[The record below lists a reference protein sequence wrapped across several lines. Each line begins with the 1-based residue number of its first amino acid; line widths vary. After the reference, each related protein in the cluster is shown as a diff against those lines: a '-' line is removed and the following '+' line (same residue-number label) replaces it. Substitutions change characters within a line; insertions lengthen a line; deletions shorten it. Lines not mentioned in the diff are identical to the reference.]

1 MATTADDHEFAVM
14 DEDIRGG
21 NIGASS
27 GHGTPFLSR
36 TRSLSDGD
44 GSQLSPS
51 PFIIEASRRAS
62 KDDTALGKDRNED
75 AVAPVTPRR
84 PEFPMHGLSLHM
96 PQREANS
103 PAQSSYMKPAP
114 LSPKLDH
121 SQIYASPTN
130 ILPRRSRGLDFSR
143 AATSLHHSM
152 LAEQSSPDLSPTIGG
167 RAMNIPRRGNGD
179 YEAEQSSTPLR
190 SIMGNHERML
200 MSSSVGSTN
209 PTVSDSSSS
218 SGEDDCMDDEME
230 DAILTTPQVAKSGTQ
245 NQNIHPVPWL
255 PGGPSAIN
263 TPSSFR
269 IRPRKQPRKKLRGLA
284 ALGFN
289 AASPGTLSR
298 SPPSNNLMKDMRDI
312 PMVHPRRES
321 ISWAANQLHISGS
334 ENEERVIEAGDPSP
348 ITPGRD
354 GVRGVV
360 KRAVTRRGNLLPKTK
375 GFARIRAALA
385 EEVAP
390 IDSEVRREA
399 EVIRQVR
406 ESDMDLEP
414 RIPPGAPT
422 LPLETSNIPT
432 AQSSPKFGTTQEPF
446 DEIPDDDLMSD
457 SALSSSFKQQ
467 AMKNSKGKNFW
478 DTFSET
484 GSINGTRI
492 TPPPPVILPR
502 GSSSGI
508 SEDINMDSPSMSA
521 GSGNTGLFGPGMGFH
536 SHGSDSQKSET
547 PQPTASATPSQ
558 TGSIPPTAAEI
569 TRRINSKRRREDDFD
584 PHIFKRRAV
593 SPGMS
598 VHNSPI
604 MQSPL
609 QRDNMPWGSRPGS
622 NHGGD
627 KVSGTPSENGSS
639 GGSNNNNNNTSNAG
653 RPISG
658 AKGRVGFQGMSDT
671 NDGLMRMSI
680 E

>member
-1 MATTADDHEFAVM
+1 MAVRTDDNGFAMM
-14 DEDIRGG
+14 DEDIRAG
-21 NIGASS
+21 NLGA
-27 GHGTPFLSR
+27 GNGQGTPFLSR

-51 PFIIEASRRAS
+51 PYIIDTSRRTS
-62 KDDTALGKDRNED
+62 KDDSALVKDRNEEPI
-75 AVAPVTPRR
+75 APVTPRR

-96 PQREANS
+96 PPRETNTL
-103 PAQSSYMKPAP
+103 AQSPLKPIP

-152 LAEQSSPDLSPTIGG
+152 LAEQASPDSSPIIGG
-167 RAMNIPRRGNGD
+167 RGMNIPRRSNGEFD
-179 YEAEQSSTPLR
+179 TEQPSTSLR
-190 SIMGNHERML
+190 SMMSNHERMHI
-200 MSSSVGSTN
+200 SSSVGSTN
-209 PTVSDSSSS
+209 PIVSDSSSS
-218 SGEDDCMDDEME
+218 SEEDDCMDDEME
-230 DAILTTPQVAKSGTQ
+230 DAILNTPQVAKSGSQ
-245 NQNIHPVPWL
+245 NQNFHPVPWI
-255 PGGPSAIN
+255 PGGSPAVN

-269 IRPRKQPRKKLRGLA
+269 IRPRKLPKKKPRGFA

-289 AASPGTLSR
+289 AASPAALSR
-298 SPPSNNLMKDMRDI
+298 SPPSNNLMKEMRDI

-334 ENEERVIEAGDPSP
+334 ENEERAIEPGDHSP

-360 KRAVTRRGNLLPKTK
+360 KRVVTRRGNLLPKTK

-385 EEVAP
+385 EETAP

-414 RIPPGAPT
+414 RIPSGIQN
-422 LPLETSNIPT
+422 LPLESPNIPT
-432 AQSSPKFGTTQEPF
+432 AQSSPKFGNTQEPF

-467 AMKNSKGKNFW
+467 AMKNSKGQKFW

-484 GSINGTRI
+484 GSINGTRV
-492 TPPPPVILPR
+492 TPPPPVLLPR

-521 GSGNTGLFGPGMGFH
+521 GSGNTGLFGPGTGFV
-536 SHGSDSQKSET
+536 SHGSDSQKSGT

-558 TGSIPPTAAEI
+558 TGSVPPTAAEI

-627 KVSGTPSENGSS
+627 KASGTPSENGSS
-639 GGSNNNNNNTSNAG
+639 GGSNNNNGG
-653 RPISG
+653 RPITG

>member
-1 MATTADDHEFAVM
+1 MGT
-14 DEDIRGG
+14 G
-21 NIGASS
+21 S
-27 GHGTPFLSR
+27 GLGTPSFSR

-51 PFIIEASRRAS
+51 PFILDASRRTS
-62 KDDTALGKDRNED
+62 KDDSAVRRGKTED
-75 AVAPVTPRR
+75 PAPLLTPRH

-96 PQREANS
+96 PQREADAS
-103 PAQSSYMKPAP
+103 AHPSYMKPAP

-152 LAEQSSPDLSPTIGG
+152 LAEQSSPDSSPIIGG
-167 RAMNIPRRGNGD
+167 RAMNIPRRSNGE
-179 YEAEQSSTPLR
+179 YGAEQSSTSLR
-190 SIMGNHERML
+190 SMMGNHERL
-200 MSSSVGSTN
+200 PISNSVGSIN
-209 PTVSDSSSS
+209 PVASDSSSS
-218 SGEDDCMDDEME
+218 GDDEFMDDEME
-230 DAILTTPQVAKSGTQ
+230 DAILTTPRVAGTNAQ
-245 NQNIHPVPWL
+245 SQNIQPVPWM
-255 PGGPSAIN
+255 PGGSPIIN
-263 TPSSFR
+263 RLSSFR
-269 IRPRKQPRKKLRGLA
+269 TRPRKQPRKKPRGLA

-289 AASPGTLSR
+289 TALSR
-298 SPPSNNLMKDMRDI
+298 SPPSNNIIKEMRDV
-312 PMVHPRRES
+312 PVGHPRRES

-334 ENEERVIEAGDPSP
+334 ESDDKPMEMGEHSP
-348 ITPGRD
+348 ITPSRD

-360 KRAVTRRGNLLPKTK
+360 KRVVTRRGNLLPKTK

-385 EEVAP
+385 EENAP
-390 IDSEVRREA
+390 IDSELRREA

-414 RIPPGAPT
+414 RIPPGPPS
-422 LPLETSNIPT
+422 LPLDPSSIPT
-432 AQSSPKFGTTQEPF
+432 AQSSPKLGTTQEPF
-446 DEIPDDDLMSD
+446 DDIPDDDLMSD
-457 SALSSSFKQQ
+457 STLSSSFKQQ
-467 AMKNSKGKNFW
+467 AIRNSKGNIFW

-492 TPPPPVILPR
+492 TPPPPVLPR

-508 SEDINMDSPSMSA
+508 VEDVNMDSPSMSIS
-521 GSGNTGLFGPGMGFH
+521 SGNTGLFGPGAGFL
-536 SHGSDSQKSET
+536 HGSDSQKSET
-547 PQPTASATPSQ
+547 PQQTASATPSQ
-558 TGSIPPTAAEI
+558 AGSVPPTAAEI
-569 TRRINSKRRREDDFD
+569 TRRINQKRRREDDFD
-584 PHIFKRRAV
+584 PNIFKRRAV

-609 QRDNMPWGSRPGS
+609 QRDTMPWGSRPGS

-627 KVSGTPSENGSS
+627 KAPGTPSENGSS
-639 GGSNNNNNNTSNAG
+639 GGNNNGAANAG
-653 RPISG
+653 RPIGG
-658 AKGRVGFQGMSDT
+658 AKGRVGFQGMNDT